1 MAKNWRGRHRKPR
14 IPFWKAVKRFG
25 FMNSLKFE
33 LRKPRRYPR
42 YPIWFIPL
50 LISMV
55 LLAII
60 LYFYPIDY
68 LPILFYILQVIVVS
82 YLIFR
87 LLKRFNR
94 IRVKKRN
101 LLRQWGLKVLSALIS
116 VIGICM
122 IYYLFI
128 FVLLMPLESL
138 MGHESFITHIM
149 VFGYQWN
156 TPYIIPLALLT
167 VGIGLLFIGAFLL
180 FKFTIT
186 VSDFIIGRAGRI

>member
-1 MAKNWRGRHRKPR
+1 MVKNRRGRHRKPR
-14 IPFWKAVKRFG
+14 IPFWEAVKRFG

-55 LLAII
+55 LLAIF
-60 LYFYPIDY
+60 LYFYPMDY

-87 LLKRFNR
+87 LLKRLNR
-94 IRVKKRN
+94 IRVKKHN
-101 LLRQWGLKVLSALIS
+101 LLRLWGLKLLSALVS

-138 MGHESFITHIM
+138 LGHESFITHIM

-156 TPYIIPLALLT
+156 TPYIIPLGLLT
-167 VGIGLLFIGAFLL
+167 IGIGLLFIGAFLL
-180 FKFTIT
+180 FKFTVR
-186 VSDFIIGRAGRI
+186 VSDFIIGRAGRV